1 MRTRTVLPKI
11 GSWLNKFINNNNFY
25 YILEL
30 SCLSTHAIY
39 KEPLQLKSWLGYLYG
54 LAGTF
59 LKPDSDG
66 NALQCSAG

>member
-1 MRTRTVLPKI
+1 MRISTVLPKI
-11 GSWLNKFINNNNFY
+11 GSWLNKFINNIFY

-30 SCLSTHAIY
+30 SCLSAFVIY
-39 KEPLQLKSWLGYLYG
+39 KEPLQLKCWLGYLYS

-66 NALQCSAG
+66 NAFQCSAG